1 MSKRALITGITG
13 QDGSYLAEL
22 LLAKGYEVHGL
33 VRRVAAEHL
42 DQRYSRVLRLLPEV
56 QIHAG
61 SLECQPSVFNVV
73 EKVRPEECYHLAAQS
88 SVGYGGQDEFQTWNV
103 NVSGTHYLLAALRQ
117 LAPRCRTFFAASSE
131 IFGPGDGSPR
141 TETSPFQPRSLYGI
155 SKLAGFELVRHY
167 REKHGMFTASGIL
180 FNHESPRRGM
190 EFVTRKI
197 TTAVAAILAGRA
209 ETIDLWNVSATRDW
223 GAAADFV
230 EGMWLMLQAGEPE
243 DYVFATGKARTV
255 AQFAEVAFSLAGLDW
270 TRFVAAGAAASATG
284 SGEPV
289 MIGDPSRAWKQ
300 LNWRPR
306 TSFEN
311 LVRQMVEADLQLS
324 GLDPAQVM
332 ARASAQV

>member
-33 VRRVAAEHL
+33 VRRVAAEDP
-42 DQRYSRVLRLLPEV
+42 DQRYSRIVHILPRI
-56 QIHAG
+56 QIQAG

-73 EKVRPEECYHLAAQS
+73 EKVRPDECYHLAAQS
-88 SVGYGGQDEFQTWNV
+88 SVGYGAQDEFQTWNV

-117 LAPRCRTFFAASSE
+117 LAPRCKMFFAASSE
-131 IFGPGDGSPR
+131 IFGAGDGSPR

-155 SKLAGFELVRHY
+155 SKLAGFELARHY
-167 REKHGMFTASGIL
+167 REKHGLFAATGIL

-197 TTAVAAILAGRA
+197 TRAVAAILAGRA
-209 ETIDLWNVSATRDW
+209 ETIDLWNVSAARDW
-223 GAAADFV
+223 GAAPDFV
-230 EGMWLMLQAGEPE
+230 EGMWLMLQAEEPE
-243 DYVFATGKARTV
+243 DYVLATGTARTV
-255 AQFAEVAFSLAGLDW
+255 AQFAEAAFSSAGLDW
-270 TRFVAAGAAASATG
+270 TRFVASGAAASATG
-284 SGEPV
+284 SGEPA
-289 MIGDPSRAWKQ
+289 MTGDPSRALQK
-300 LNWRPR
+300 LNWRSR
-306 TSFEN
+306 TSFDN

-332 ARASAQV
+332 ARASA